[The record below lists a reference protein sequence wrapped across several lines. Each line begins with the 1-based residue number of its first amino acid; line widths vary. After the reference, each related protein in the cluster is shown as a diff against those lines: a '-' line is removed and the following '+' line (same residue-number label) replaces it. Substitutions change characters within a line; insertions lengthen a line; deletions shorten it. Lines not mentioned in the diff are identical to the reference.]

1 MRSRVNFVRDFFV
14 AVLIALTPNR
24 PRIIHPLPD
33 HSQHLIAYRTN
44 MIAIKLHTSD
54 CNQPSHHPNH
64 FLMIAIKLPPSPPT
78 PPSFSYIDCNH
89 NINTLFMQRR
99 PLAIFTLLS
108 SADTTPQTIDLVPKH
123 LRPPPS
129 PVFSPRPT
137 NRTLPE
143 TVSTTPLKR
152 HCASSHSPIV
162 TVTIVASSSHRWHRM
177 LCILVMSSLPELAV
191 VRGGIVLDVAVD
203 LRLLVRR

>member
-1 MRSRVNFVRDFFV
+1 MCIGGHPCATCARLLNFVWRGADFVRSRVNFVRDFFV

-64 FLMIAIKLPPSPPT
+64 FFMIAIKLPPSPPT

-123 LRPPPS
+123 LRSPLRPFFLPGLPTAHCPKPS
-129 PVFSPRPT
+129 PQ
-137 NRTLPE
+137 L
-143 TVSTTPLKR
+143 
-152 HCASSHSPIV
+152 H
-162 TVTIVASSSHRWHRM
+162 
-177 LCILVMSSLPELAV
+177 
-191 VRGGIVLDVAVD
+191 
-203 LRLLVRR
+203 